1 MKLSLSS
8 ILPPMTPLT
17 RATFRYDCLR
27 AVSSGVIDSAA
38 STFLLLIAVKSL
50 QVDSVSKSL
59 IAAGGNLGLLL
70 TLWLTSAA
78 EARGAARGQRLG
90 ATIYA
95 LGALG
100 FLGAAAVG
108 NAGALVAG
116 CMLAMA
122 CANLVI
128 PLITRTY
135 QRNYPP
141 RQRGQFVSL
150 TLTIRVTVA
159 MLAGQIGGALLQA
172 DSGNF
177 RWLLLAFGTALA
189 VSAWCVLR
197 TPVNPDAPLSAPA
210 GPPRSPFYAMRFI
223 RSDRTL
229 RYTLTAWML
238 MGFANLMMLPLRV
251 EYLANPRFGIELDAQ
266 QIALFTSTIPSA
278 VRILLTPVWGRLFD
292 RMNFFVMRIVL
303 NIGFAVGTAAFFVGD
318 NTLGLWIGA
327 LVFGASAAGG
337 ELAWSLWVTKFS
349 PPEHV
354 MEYMT
359 VHTFFTGVRGIL
371 APLLAFQL
379 VESLPIAAMGGLC
392 AALIALASLILV
404 PEMRR
409 GRQSAA

>member
-1 MKLSLSS
+1 MPQL
-8 ILPPMTPLT
+8 LPPMSPLA

-27 AVSSGVIDSAA
+27 AVSSGLIDSAA
-38 STFLLLIAVKSL
+38 STFLLLIATKSL
-50 QVDSVSKSL
+50 QADSVSKSL
-59 IAAGGNLGLLL
+59 IAAGGNVGLLL
-70 TLWLTSAA
+70 TLWLTNAA
-78 EARGAARGQRLG
+78 ERRGASRGQRLG
-90 ATIYA
+90 ASIYA
-95 LGALG
+95 LGSAG
-100 FLGAAAVG
+100 FLLAAAFG
-108 NAGALVAG
+108 STGALVTG
-116 CMLAMA
+116 SMLAMA

-150 TLTIRVTVA
+150 TLTIRVTTA
-159 MLAGQIGGALLQA
+159 MLAGQLGGILLQS
-172 DSGNF
+172 DPTNF
-177 RWLLLAFGTALA
+177 RWLLLAFGVALA
-189 VSAWCVLR
+189 ISSWCVWR
-197 TPVNPDAPLSAPA
+197 TPVNPDAPAPA
-210 GPPRSPFYAMRFI
+210 LTDSRSPFHAMRFV

-229 RYTLTAWML
+229 RYTLAAWML

-251 EYLANPRFGIELDAQ
+251 EYLANPRFGIALDAQ

-303 NIGFAVGTAAFFVGD
+303 NVGFAIGTSAFFVDDGM
-318 NTLGLWIGA
+318 LGLWFGA

-379 VESLPIAAMGGLC
+379 IEMLSITTMGFLC

-409 GRQSAA
+409 AKLQSPM